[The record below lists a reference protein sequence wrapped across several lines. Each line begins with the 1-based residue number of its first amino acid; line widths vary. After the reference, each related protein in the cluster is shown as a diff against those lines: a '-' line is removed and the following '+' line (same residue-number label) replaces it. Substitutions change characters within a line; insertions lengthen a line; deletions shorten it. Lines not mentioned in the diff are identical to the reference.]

1 MTKIS
6 RKLSFF
12 RKNYYSLFGCF
23 WMVLA
28 LFYFLSHDWD
38 KNQNYFNIIM
48 SVGYLMI
55 SVLHFYQAYQNR
67 GNNGEYIEW
76 DHEFINYKPSMGK
89 SYSYKIEKLI
99 NLTVATNN
107 LIIKAPNAR
116 GTMAPLKGYSE
127 EDIQKLRESFPA
139 K

>member
-1 MTKIS
+1 
-6 RKLSFF
+6 
-12 RKNYYSLFGCF
+12 
-23 WMVLA
+23 
-28 LFYFLSHDWD
+28 
-38 KNQNYFNIIM
+38 
-48 SVGYLMI
+48 MI

-76 DHEFINYKPSMGK
+76 DHEVINYKPSMGK
-89 SYSYKIEKLI
+89 TYSYKIEKLI

-116 GTMAPLKGYSE
+116 GTMAPLKGYAE

>member
-1 MTKIS
+1 MTRIS
-6 RKLSFF
+6 KDLSFF
-12 RKNYYSLFGCF
+12 RKNYYSLFGGF
-23 WMVLA
+23 WLILA

-38 KNQNYFNIIM
+38 VNKNYFNIIM
-48 SVGYLMI
+48 CIGYFIIAALY
-55 SVLHFYQAYQNR
+55 LYQAYQNR

-76 DHEFINYKPSMGK
+76 DEESIIYKPSMGK
-89 SYSYKIEKLI
+89 THSYKIQKLT

-127 EDIQKLRESFPA
+127 EDIQKLRKSFPA
-139 K
+139 S